1 MRQVH
6 RTGGF
11 EDIVGYSRAV
21 RVDNHI
27 AVSTTA
33 PLGDDGETLFP
44 GDTYQQARFV
54 FERAI
59 EAVVA
64 LGAAVGDV
72 TRTRLYLTREADWR
86 QAVAA
91 HAELFADVMPANS
104 TFYVEGFIPP
114 GVLVEVE
121 LDAILST

>member
-1 MRQVH
+1 MERRRRPRGSRNLSPVRQVH

-11 EDIVGYSRAV
+11 EDVAGYSRAV

-33 PLGDDGETLFP
+33 PIGDDGEALFP
-44 GDTYQQARFV
+44 GDTYQQTTFA

-64 LGAAVGDV
+64 LGGAVTDV

-91 HAELFADVMPANS
+91 HES
-104 TFYVEGFIPP
+104 SSER
-114 GVLVEVE
+114 
-121 LDAILST
+121 